1 MDGLMMD
8 FPLTLDTILRHAE
21 RIHGQREVV
30 TRLPDKSWHR
40 YTYAEM
46 GHRAKCLSLALKRLG
61 IGPGD
66 RVGTLC
72 WNHYRHLEAYFG
84 IPAGGCVLHTL
95 NLRLHPDE
103 LAHIIN
109 EADDRAMI
117 VDESL
122 LPVWESVRDKVNVN
136 YVIVT
141 DSNTPPDGMLD
152 YDGLLSDCNVDDFEQ
167 PELNEGQAASMC
179 YTSGTV
185 GKSKGVVYSHR
196 ALALHTMAGAMTCGF
211 EIHEH
216 DAVMPVVP
224 MFHVNAWGLPYVAA
238 MCGAKLVFPGPHMD
252 ATSLAENMSQ
262 EGVTFSAGVPTVWI
276 AVLKELDDH
285 AHDYDLTSVRKIV
298 VGGAALPT
306 SLIDSFETRHD
317 IRLVQAWGMTEITPI
332 GTLSYLRKAYEA
344 APRKQ
349 QLEQRARQGTP
360 VPFIEIRAMREEEV
374 VPWDGD
380 TMGELEIRGP
390 WVAKEYYNRPDAAD
404 RFSLDGWLR
413 TGDIV
418 SIDDRG
424 VMKIEDRS
432 KDLIRS
438 GGEWISSVD
447 LENALMSH
455 AAVQEAA
462 VVAMPHEKW
471 GERPLAA
478 VVLKD
483 GASTTAEELLEH
495 LRPDFAKWWLPD
507 DVRFIDEI
515 PKTSVG
521 KFKSQRS
528 VICWCGDCGREL
540 MTMPVRREYPSAR
553 WREYVK
559 LALPVA
565 KSTAAGH
572 ERGVEWWFVD
582 VSHASVSSSVEG

>member
-8 FPLTLDTILRHAE
+8 FPLTMDVILRQAE
-21 RIHGQREVV
+21 RIHGVREVV
-30 TRLPDKSWHR
+30 TRLPDKTWHR
-40 YTYAEM
+40 YTYADM
-46 GHRAKCLSLALKRLG
+46 AARAKCLSLALAQLG
-61 IGPGD
+61 IQPGE

-109 EADDRAMI
+109 EADDRAVI

-122 LPVWESVRDKVNVN
+122 LPVWDSVKDKVNIDH
-136 YVIVT
+136 VIVT
-141 DSNTPPDGMLD
+141 DSEAPPAGMLD
-152 YDGLLSDCNVDDFEQ
+152 YDTLLAECDAANFQQ
-167 PELNEGQAASMC
+167 PPLDENQAASMC

-196 ALALHTMAGAMTCGF
+196 ALALHTLAGAMTTGF

-238 MCGAKLVFPGPHMD
+238 MCGAKIVFPGPHMD
-252 ATSLAENMSQ
+252 ATSLAENMSA

-276 AVLKELDDH
+276 ALLKELDERG
-285 AHDYDLTSVRKIV
+285 ADYDLSAVRKIV

-306 SLIDSFETRHD
+306 SLIDGFETRHN

-332 GTLSYLRKAYEA
+332 GTLSYLRKGYES
-344 APRKQ
+344 APREK

-360 VPFIEIRAMREEEV
+360 VPFIEIRAMREEEL
-374 VPWDGD
+374 VPWDGK

-390 WVAKEYYNRPDAAD
+390 WVAKAYYERPDAAD
-404 RFSLDGWLR
+404 RFSPDGWLR

-418 SIDDRG
+418 SIDERG

-432 KDLIRS
+432 KDLIKS

-447 LENALMSH
+447 LENALMAHES
-455 AAVQEAA
+455 VLEAA

-478 VVLKD
+478 VVLKSE
-483 GASTTAEELLEH
+483 AATTAEELLDH
-495 LRPDFAKWWLPD
+495 LRPNFAKWWLPD
-507 DVRFIDEI
+507 EVRFVDEI

-521 KFKSQRS
+521 KFKK
-528 VICWCGDCGREL
+528 
-540 MTMPVRREYPSAR
+540 SALR
-553 WREYVK
+553 DS
-559 LALPVA
+559 LN
-565 KSTAAGH
+565 G
-572 ERGVEWWFVD
+572 
-582 VSHASVSSSVEG
+582 